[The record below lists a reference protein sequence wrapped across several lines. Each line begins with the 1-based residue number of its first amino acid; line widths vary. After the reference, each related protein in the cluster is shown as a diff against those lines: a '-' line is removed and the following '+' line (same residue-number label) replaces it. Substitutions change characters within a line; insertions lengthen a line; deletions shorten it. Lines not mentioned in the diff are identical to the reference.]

1 MKYIYQVK
9 IGEDWD
15 RGFDIKGEL
24 FYWDYQKLV
33 NYLRLNLY
41 ERQDGKELI
50 DVGDSELWE
59 RDYRYEVRVYKRSV
73 EGVPSSNKVFFQNNI
88 WDVILEYSMLL
99 YVGGFF
105 KWVSSETTPISGKRG
120 LSVKNFPG
128 IF

>member
-50 DVGDSELWE
+50 DVGDSELWQK
-59 RDYRYEVRVYKRSV
+59 DYGYEVRVYKRSIEV
-73 EGVPSSNKVFFQNNI
+73 
-88 WDVILEYSMLL
+88 
-99 YVGGFF
+99 
-105 KWVSSETTPISGKRG
+105 
-120 LSVKNFPG
+120 
-128 IF
+128 